1 MATPQAGM
9 HTGRQTALG
18 SGFCPVTRAAVK
30 GLPMYR
36 ANTIVLMVLVG
47 LYALLTPIVVAFVL
61 Q

>member
-1 MATPQAGM
+1 
-9 HTGRQTALG
+9 
-18 SGFCPVTRAAVK
+18 
-30 GLPMYR
+30 MYR

>member
-1 MATPQAGM
+1 M